1 MTRCCH
7 NGCAHPVVPGTTRC
21 EKHTKHHRA
30 DECRKRVARRASGK
44 CGLCDRDAIPGAP
57 WQKPRPEVAAAPVVK
72 FPPRGK
78 VGSFRVR
85 AEKGKLVFSLVAQWL
100 GDKPVEV
107 TVGVEAAREIVRLL
121 PALIVE
127 AVKQRATKGGDR

>member
-1 MTRCCH
+1 MSDDKLDNVRQLR
-7 NGCAHPVVPGTTRC
+7 PKP
-21 EKHTKHHRA
+21 
-30 DECRKRVARRASGK
+30 
-44 CGLCDRDAIPGAP
+44 IAP

-100 GDKPVEV
+100 GDEPVEV